1 MDDLSNETNDK
12 LNERVAREVMGWHLD
27 MAERYWLWRTGRI
40 AAELSWSPTT
50 NAGDAD
56 QLMQHLWGSKRFKAI
71 SRHRYTNAIDG
82 VDYNSV
88 EFDDG
93 RTCPPAYSGITKVAE
108 DPHGFGCLCEVALRA
123 YKALAE
129 EK

>member
-50 NAGDAD
+50 NAEHAA
-56 QLMQHLWGSKRFKAI
+56 QLMRHLCESGRFDNI
-71 SRHRYTNAIDG
+71 VH
-82 VDYNSV
+82 
-88 EFDDG
+88 E
-93 RTCPPAYSGITKVAE
+93 RTCGARNFVGLFAYECRESVGVGITYFADDPNGFVA
-108 DPHGFGCLCEVALRA
+108 CVYAALRA